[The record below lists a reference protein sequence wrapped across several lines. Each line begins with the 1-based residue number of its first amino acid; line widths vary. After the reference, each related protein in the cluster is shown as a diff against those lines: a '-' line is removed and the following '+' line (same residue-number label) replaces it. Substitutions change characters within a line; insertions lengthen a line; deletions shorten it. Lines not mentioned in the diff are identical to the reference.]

1 VAPNRRPAA
10 SSRGQPG
17 ERPTLSFVTPT
28 TSTAETSKSQPPATT
43 PIAKPA
49 APRAANKPKTDP
61 PRNAQAANHSSEASK
76 PAWPESYLSDDSTT
90 VSLPLD
96 DGSLPY
102 WSMRNAENAKI
113 AAAWQHVPVLF
124 LGDSITDLLSSGAG
138 QPAWESFLAPL
149 GAVNFAVGGAFTS
162 NVLWQIE
169 TGQVAAVRPDVIVLQ
184 IGTNNLGAGHSA
196 TAVVAGITK
205 VVNELQKQLPD
216 SRILLVGVLPRGAN
230 ASDPFRAKIAQVNRQ
245 ISALN
250 DADAIRF
257 LNVGAQLLEADG
269 SLSPRVMPDYL
280 HPSLLGYLEYLS
292 AIGPTLGAM
301 LAKQ

>member
-1 VAPNRRPAA
+1 VP
-10 SSRGQPG
+10 
-17 ERPTLSFVTPT
+17 
-28 TSTAETSKSQPPATT
+28 
-43 PIAKPA
+43 
-49 APRAANKPKTDP
+49 
-61 PRNAQAANHSSEASK
+61 
-76 PAWPESYLSDDSTT
+76 
-90 VSLPLD
+90 LPLD

-113 AAAWQHVPVLF
+113 AAAGQHAPVLF
-124 LGDSITDLLSSGAG
+124 LGDSITDLLSTGAG
-138 QPAWESFLAPL
+138 QPAWQSFLAPL

-205 VVNELQKQLPD
+205 VVNELQRQLPD
-216 SRILLVGVLPRGAN
+216 SRILLVCILPRGAN
-230 ASDPFRAKIAQVNRQ
+230 ASDPFRAKIIQINRQ

-250 DADAIRF
+250 DADAVRF
-257 LNVGAQLLEADG
+257 LNVGTQLLEGDG
-269 SLSPRVMPDYL
+269 SLSSRVMPDYL
-280 HPSLLGYLEYLS
+280 HPSLFGYLEYLS